1 MNTIEP
7 DFLRESRQ
15 LVTDLYSSGEINSPV
30 LVDLERERN
39 EWFISVLERD
49 AISNREEDRRRF
61 WEELN
66 VFGYAYIGK
75 IKVHRILFKV
85 LYKLK
90 LVDI

>member
-7 DFLRESRQ
+7 DYIAEKRQ
-15 LVTDLYSSGEINSPV
+15 LAQELRDNWKDIETLRQLE
-30 LVDLERERN
+30 LERM
-39 EWFISVLERD
+39 EWFLSVLERD
-49 AISNREEDRRRF
+49 AISNEEENRRRF

-66 VFGYAYIGK
+66 VFGYAYVGK
-75 IKVHRILFKV
+75 IKVHQILFKV